1 MQTYFDYLYNP
12 VYDITTARLN
22 QYRKLQTKCIEK
34 LDLCENDKVL
44 CVGLGTGNEL
54 VTMLKKKLN
63 INIVGIDYS
72 KTALRKASKKAKE
85 FGKRVELFLQDARNL
100 EFANS
105 SFDKVLCIHVMD
117 FVDDEIKVTA
127 EIMRTL
133 KNGGRFAITYPSGRE
148 NTRMGFKLLVDS
160 IRNNMN
166 SGKSTIA
173 TFLESFIQ
181 VIAGIVYLPL
191 LFRVNR
197 KSYKRNELKDIFYQV
212 LDPSILIEED
222 PLYQDYIV
230 YGKKLIKGEN
240 QDAS

>member
-34 LDLCENDKVL
+34 LDLCENDNVL

-54 VTMLKKKLN
+54 VTMLKEKLN

-100 EFANS
+100 EFASS

-117 FVDDEIKVTA
+117 FVSEDRQVTLEILRV
-127 EIMRTL
+127 L
-133 KNGGRFAITYPSGRE
+133 KNSGRFVITYPSKKE
-148 NTRMGFKLLVDS
+148 GFSLGGNLLKEGIRSALNSKMHS
-160 IRNNMN
+160 IRV
-166 SGKSTIA
+166 
-173 TFLESFIQ
+173 FLGLAAQITLGF
-181 VIAGIVYLPL
+181 VYLPL
-191 LFRVNR
+191 LARPN
-197 KSYKRNELKDIFYQV
+197 KRAYSRQKIEAMISHLSTGDFQ
-212 LDPSILIEED
+212 IEED
-222 PLYQDYIV
+222 SIYQDFIV
-230 YGKKLIKGEN
+230 SGRKSNDGG
-240 QDAS
+240 